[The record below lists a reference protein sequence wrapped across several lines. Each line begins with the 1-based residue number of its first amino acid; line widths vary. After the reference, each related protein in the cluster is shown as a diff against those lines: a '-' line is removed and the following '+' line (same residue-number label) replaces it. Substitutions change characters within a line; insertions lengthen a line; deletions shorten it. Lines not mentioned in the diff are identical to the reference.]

1 MAADKEAY
9 TPEQLE
15 YWSQQLEELALQ
27 PRTRFNKKQ
36 TVEALIIPIQ
46 KALLTH
52 SYEYVAEQLQA
63 WGLDITSGCLKQ
75 YVTRYLRECQP
86 GKRRRKSKE
95 TRVEVNSMEMTT
107 VEVSASVVTAK
118 ELPGND
124 SLSETLR
131 ERSHPIGEFV
141 SKPRRAPEP
150 IHQEV
155 LPLY

>member
-52 SYEYVAEQLQA
+52 SYEYVAEQLQS

-86 GKRRRKSKE
+86 GKRKRKSKE

-118 ELPGND
+118 ELPGSD
-124 SLSETLR
+124 
-131 ERSHPIGEFV
+131 RSKSIGEFV
-141 SKPRRAPEP
+141 SEPRRAPEP